1 MKLENILF
9 LKYSMKIKAKVKLSE
24 IFRFNYGTKLD
35 LNKMSITDSTDAEA
49 VCFISRTSKNLG
61 LVAYV
66 KRMEDVTPIKPGLI
80 TVALGGE
87 YLLSAYIQ
95 NKPFYSAQNVGVLT
109 PRKYMGFVE
118 KLFYCLCIGKNRFKY
133 SAFGREANKT
143 LRDIEVPSEPPK
155 WVRNIILKKYIDIS
169 IPFHKRKM
177 KLEVNNWK
185 WFRYSDLFKIGR
197 GQGPRLRDIRNEGTC
212 PFVTSIDKNNGWKG
226 WTIHMP
232 MHEANVITVNRNG
245 SVAEAFY
252 QPREFCSTEDVHIFN
267 PKFKLNQYIA
277 LFLITLIRME
287 KYRYSFGRKWGI
299 KRMNETLIKLPVDR
313 NNHPDLKFMDNYIKS
328 LSYSKQ
334 LRN

>member
-1 MKLENILF
+1 
-9 LKYSMKIKAKVKLSE
+9 
-24 IFRFNYGTKLD
+24 
-35 LNKMSITDSTDAEA
+35 
-49 VCFISRTSKNLG
+49 
-61 LVAYV
+61 
-66 KRMEDVTPIKPGLI
+66 
-80 TVALGGE
+80 
-87 YLLSAYIQ
+87 
-95 NKPFYSAQNVGVLT
+95 
-109 PRKYMGFVE
+109 
-118 KLFYCLCIGKNRFKY
+118 
-133 SAFGREANKT
+133 
-143 LRDIEVPSEPPK
+143 
-155 WVRNIILKKYIDIS
+155 
-169 IPFHKRKM
+169 
-177 KLEVNNWK
+177 
-185 WFRYSDLFKIGR
+185 
-197 GQGPRLRDIRNEGTC
+197 
-212 PFVTSIDKNNGWKG
+212 
-226 WTIHMP
+226 MP